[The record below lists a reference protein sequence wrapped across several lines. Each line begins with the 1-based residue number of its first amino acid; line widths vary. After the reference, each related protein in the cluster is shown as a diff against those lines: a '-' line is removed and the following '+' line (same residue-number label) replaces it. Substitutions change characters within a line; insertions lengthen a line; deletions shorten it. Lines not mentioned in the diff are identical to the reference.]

1 MLEWSDYVTGT
12 VYSSG
17 YIAKYGFNGD
27 SNTRAGGSLK
37 FEPPTP
43 IKCEKVRVWQSV
55 SASSY
60 TGVKLNGVQI
70 PDPQQTSGSIY
81 NNPNDYDVTEFA
93 SWESVN
99 SGDEPGW
106 WNKMEVMID
115 GEWIELID
123 KSVGGDGNV
132 TKVISTGYPN
142 SNTMVVDGGNWDTT
156 NRSEVWSESI
166 TNTGGGWQTSTPATL
181 GFDGNVETRAVSPN
195 DGITTFRPNTA
206 IPITQSL
213 EYVTKWGATSGY
225 SIRLSIDG
233 VEQTIEGTTT
243 GKFES
248 FGNLVGK
255 QIDSN
260 TPLRVEWL
268 RPNGTVAN
276 STFSTLKVD
285 GKVLVDAIDNRADWE
300 NLLVAST
307 AFNNN
312 KINAFDGDTTTGP
325 IITGQTTTWTFDASQ
340 HFENGSFQI
349 FTFGYQK
356 IDVVDSVG
364 TREVFSG
371 DGGGSLTWWPQTPAA
386 FTGVQSII
394 LKPQGLAGSNSNNFN
409 AIKIN
414 GKVLISNT
422 LPNSFG
428 ATKVTLQTNGGQGT
442 VDTVDTSTNS
452 IVITPTGN
460 SLNRWISTNKAGTT
474 FYAGSPTKP
483 AVSQKAYL
491 KFTGAGVVESVSA
504 APVAPQAMESRNPT
518 LIFPAT
524 FDTGNNAR
532 C

>member
-1 MLEWSDYVTGT
+1 
-12 VYSSG
+12 
-17 YIAKYGFNGD
+17 
-27 SNTRAGGSLK
+27 
-37 FEPPTP
+37 
-43 IKCEKVRVWQSV
+43 
-55 SASSY
+55 
-60 TGVKLNGVQI
+60 
-70 PDPQQTSGSIY
+70 
-81 NNPNDYDVTEFA
+81 
-93 SWESVN
+93 
-99 SGDEPGW
+99 
-106 WNKMEVMID
+106 MEVMID

-132 TKVISTGYPN
+132 TKVISTGYPD

-166 TNTGGGWQTSTPATL
+166 TNPGGGWQTSTPATL

-285 GKVLVDAIDNRADWE
+285 GKVSVDAIDNRADWE

-312 KINAFDGDTTTGP
+312 KINAFD
-325 IITGQTTTWTFDASQ
+325 A
-340 HFENGSFQI
+340 
-349 FTFGYQK
+349 
-356 IDVVDSVG
+356 
-364 TREVFSG
+364 
-371 DGGGSLTWWPQTPAA
+371 
-386 FTGVQSII
+386 
-394 LKPQGLAGSNSNNFN
+394 
-409 AIKIN
+409 
-414 GKVLISNT
+414 VLLVRS
-422 LPNSFG
+422 
-428 ATKVTLQTNGGQGT
+428 
-442 VDTVDTSTNS
+442 
-452 IVITPTGN
+452 
-460 SLNRWISTNKAGTT
+460 
-474 FYAGSPTKP
+474 
-483 AVSQKAYL
+483 
-491 KFTGAGVVESVSA
+491 
-504 APVAPQAMESRNPT
+504 
-518 LIFPAT
+518 
-524 FDTGNNAR
+524 
-532 C
+532 